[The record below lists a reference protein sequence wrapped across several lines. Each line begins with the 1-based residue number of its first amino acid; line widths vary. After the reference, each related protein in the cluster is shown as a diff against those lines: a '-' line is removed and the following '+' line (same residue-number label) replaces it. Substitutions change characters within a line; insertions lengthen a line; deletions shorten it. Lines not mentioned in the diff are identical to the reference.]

1 MKEFMFFIR
10 KQSDS
15 QVTLSPERHQ
25 QFLEGCEIYIGKL
38 KKEGKLISAQ
48 PIERDGDIISCSNN
62 VWKDVPFNETKEVIG
77 GYYHIL
83 AEDLSE
89 AIAIA
94 KGNPEFEFNLD
105 TRIEIRPIK
114 MNEKTTGFVYP
125 TNYKFDKSTP
135 RKSK

>member
-15 QVTLSPERHQ
+15 QITLPPDKHQ
-25 QFLEGCEIYIGKL
+25 QFLKACEAYIGNL

-48 PIERDGDIISCSNN
+48 PIERDGDIILCSNN
-62 VWKDVPFNETKEVIG
+62 VWNDVPFNETKEVIG

-89 AIAIA
+89 AIPIA
-94 KGNPEFEFNLD
+94 KANPEFEFNPD
-105 TRIEIRPIK
+105 TRIEICPVK
-114 MNEKTTGFVYP
+114 MKEETTGFVYP
-125 TNYKFDKSTP
+125 TN
-135 RKSK
+135 

>member
-10 KQSDS
+10 KQTDS
-15 QVTLSPERHQ
+15 KMTLSPERHE
-25 QFLEGCEIYIGKL
+25 QFLKGCETYIGKL

-48 PIERDGDIISCSNN
+48 PIERDGDIISCTNN

-94 KGNPEFEFNLD
+94 KANPEFEYNPD
-105 TRIEIRPIK
+105 TRIEVRPVK
-114 MNEKTTGFVYP
+114 MKEDITGFAYP
-125 TNYKFDKSTP
+125 TNYKFTEDH
-135 RKSK
+135 

>member
-25 QFLEGCEIYIGKL
+25 QFLKGCEAYIGKL

-62 VWKDVPFNETKEVIG
+62 AWKDVPFNETKEVIG
-77 GYYHIL
+77 GYYHIR

-89 AIAIA
+89 AIVIA
-94 KGNPEFEFNLD
+94 KANPEFEFNPD

-114 MNEKTTGFVYP
+114 MKEATTGFVYP
-125 TNYKFDKSTP
+125 IN
-135 RKSK
+135 

>member
-15 QVTLSPERHQ
+15 KMTLSSERHQ
-25 QFLEGCEIYIGKL
+25 QFLKGCETYIGKL

-48 PIERDGDIISCSNN
+48 PIERQGDIISYSNN
-62 VWKDVPFNETKEVIG
+62 AWSDVPFNETKEVIG

-83 AEDLSE
+83 AEDLAE

-94 KGNPEFEFNLD
+94 KANPEFEFNPG
-105 TRIEIRPIK
+105 TRIEIRPLK
-114 MNEKTTGFVYP
+114 MKEETTGFVYP
-125 TNYKFDKSTP
+125 TN
-135 RKSK
+135 